1 MIAEL
6 FMHYNQNM
14 NADSRNRRRKSIMQ
28 QQAEENVGTRIVRP
42 KILYFGT
49 PVVLLTT
56 LNEDETTN
64 ITPMSSAWALGNR
77 IILGLGEQGHG
88 MQNLRR
94 HGECVVNL
102 PSPNLWRQV
111 EALAPFTGANPIP
124 EEKRGVFRYEKDKF
138 KASGLTAVRSHQVM
152 PDRISE
158 CPLQIEAKV
167 VEIRSSEEGFG
178 ILEVQSV
185 VVHSHE
191 DIVVDDHHIDPTRWS
206 PILYNFR
213 HYFGLGEKLGKTFR
227 AEV

>member
-1 MIAEL
+1 
-6 FMHYNQNM
+6 
-14 NADSRNRRRKSIMQ
+14 MQ
-28 QQAEENVGTRIVRP
+28 KHVEEIVRTRIVHP

-77 IILGLGEQGHG
+77 IILGLGEHGHG

-94 HGECVVNL
+94 HGECVVNV

-111 EALAPFTGANPIP
+111 EDLAPLTGANPVP
-124 EEKRGVFRYEKDKF
+124 EHKRGVFRYEKDKF

-158 CPLQIEAKV
+158 CPLQIEARV
-167 VEIRSSEEGFG
+167 VEIKMSDEGFG
-178 ILEVQSV
+178 IIEVQSV
-185 VVHSHE
+185 MVHAHE
-191 DIVVDDHHIDPTRWS
+191 DIVVGDHHINPMLWS
-206 PILYNFR
+206 PIIYNFR
-213 HYFGLGEKLGKTFR
+213 HYFGIGDELGRTFR